1 MKKGLLVAIALG
13 VSVLM
18 FSSVALAAEITTSGT
33 LEWKIYGS
41 DENKFWETIGPLGWT
56 GEVAS
61 PVFKYGDVRMH
72 YDVLVTSGAWEAK
85 FAPQIR
91 LDDSPEFLEDDGS
104 YLKVY
109 FDSSS
114 LTMQPRLDYG
124 VFDVYSYGPA
134 GVIDGAANIPKEA
147 GVKLDVPFHPLDM
160 DLQVVANSTA
170 VYKNTGGTTAGWTA
184 GLGNQ
189 ETKWN
194 YGVGLSFDVEP
205 LSVAVQGVTTDV
217 TDTTWYGS
225 SYGAKLE
232 VDLAPVTINA
242 QWVSWSPEGAGL
254 SDGSGVYG
262 KIGYA
267 LDEGLGDLAL
277 EYKSCDEHFNGANFG
292 ATPDEY
298 SKLAGTYTYPLAEAV
313 NMSLTVAS
321 VDKGLGDGDFTEY
334 EVKFAASF

>member
-18 FSSVALAAEITTSGT
+18 FSSVALAEITTSGVI
-33 LEWKIYGS
+33 EWKIYGS
-41 DENKFWETIGPLGWT
+41 DENTSVSTWGLIDD
-56 GEVAS
+56 VAS
-61 PVFKYGDVRMH
+61 PLFKYGDVRMH

-85 FAPQIR
+85 FAPRIR
-91 LDDSPEFLEDDGS
+91 LDDNPQFLEDDGS

-114 LTMQPRLDYG
+114 LTLQPRLDYG
-124 VFDVYSYGPA
+124 VFDVYSYGWWGA
-134 GVIDGAANIPKEA
+134 IDGAANIPKEA
-147 GVKLDVPFHPLDM
+147 GVKLDVPFNPLDM
-160 DLQVVANSTA
+160 DLSLVANST
-170 VYKNTGGTTAGWTA
+170 VVFKNTGATWGW
-184 GLGNQ
+184 GEQ

-205 LSVAVQGVTTDV
+205 LSVAVQGITTDV
-217 TDTTWYGS
+217 TDATWYGS
-225 SYGAKLE
+225 SYGGKLE

-242 QWVSWSPEGAGL
+242 QFVSWSPEGAGL
-254 SDGSGVYG
+254 SDGSGIYG
-262 KIGYA
+262 KVGYA

-277 EYKSCDEHFNGANFG
+277 EYKGCDENFNGANFG
-292 ATPDEY
+292 STPDEY

-334 EVKFAASF
+334 EVKFAVSL